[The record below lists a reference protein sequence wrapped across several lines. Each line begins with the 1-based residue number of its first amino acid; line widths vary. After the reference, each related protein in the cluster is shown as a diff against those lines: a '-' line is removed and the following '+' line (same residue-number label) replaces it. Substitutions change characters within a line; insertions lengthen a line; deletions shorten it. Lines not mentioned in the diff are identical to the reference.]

1 MSDRHILVTG
11 GCGFI
16 GSTLVRQLI
25 AQKYRVTVLDAL
37 TYSGKLE
44 NLAGVA
50 SAPQL
55 KVVVG
60 DIGDANLVQGLYRE
74 DEFSAVM
81 NLAAETHVDRS
92 ISDASP
98 FIMTNVLGTHQLLTA
113 TLKYW
118 QALSP
123 EAQAS
128 FRFVQV
134 STDEVFGSLGAT
146 GLFSEESPYAPR
158 SPYAA
163 SKAAADHLVAS
174 WFHTYGLPVITTY
187 CGNNYGPRQYP
198 EKFIP
203 LIIKRAL
210 SGSKIPV
217 YGTGGNVRDWV
228 HVDDHASGLI
238 AALEHGA
245 PGSTYCLSARN
256 ELTNLEVLKL
266 VCAALDALQPL
277 PAGGKHEDLAS
288 FVEDRLGHDW
298 RYALDPSKA
307 TRELAFT
314 PKHTLQSSIAQVV
327 RSYVEGGS

>member
-1 MSDRHILVTG
+1 MIDRHILVTG

-25 AQKYRVTVLDAL
+25 AQQYRVTVLDAL

-60 DIGDANLVQGLYRE
+60 DIGDANLVQDLYRE

-92 ISDASP
+92 ISDARP
-98 FIMTNVLGTHQLLTA
+98 FMTTNVLGTHQLLAA
-113 TLKYW
+113 TLKHW
-118 QALSP
+118 QGLSP

-134 STDEVFGSLGAT
+134 STDEVFGSLGAA
-146 GLFSEESPYAPR
+146 GLFSEDSPYAPR

-174 WFHTYGLPVITTY
+174 WLHTHGLPTITTY
-187 CGNNYGPRQYP
+187 SGNNYGPRQYP
-198 EKFIP
+198 EKFVP
-203 LIIKRAL
+203 LVIKRAR
-210 SGSKIPV
+210 SGDKIPI
-217 YGTGGNVRDWV
+217 YGDGKNVRDWM
-228 HVDDHASGLI
+228 HVEDHANGLI
-238 AALEHGA
+238 AALERGA
-245 PGSTYCLSARN
+245 PGSTYCFGARN
-256 ELTNLEVLKL
+256 ELTNLEVLRL
-266 VCAALDALQPL
+266 VCAALDALRPL
-277 PAGGKHEDLAS
+277 PAGGRYEDLAT

-314 PKHTLQSSIAQVV
+314 PKHTFQSSITQVA
-327 RSYVEGGS
+327 RSYVEGGA

>member
-1 MSDRHILVTG
+1 
-11 GCGFI
+11 
-16 GSTLVRQLI
+16 
-25 AQKYRVTVLDAL
+25 
-37 TYSGKLE
+37 
-44 NLAGVA
+44 
-50 SAPQL
+50 
-55 KVVVG
+55 VVG
-60 DIGDANLVQGLYRE
+60 DISDANLVQGLYRE

-98 FIMTNVLGTHQLLTA
+98 FISTNVLGTHQLLNA
-113 TLKYW
+113 TLEYW

-203 LIIKRAL
+203 LIIQRAL
-210 SGSKIPV
+210 S
-217 YGTGGNVRDWV
+217 
-228 HVDDHASGLI
+228 
-238 AALEHGA
+238 
-245 PGSTYCLSARN
+245 
-256 ELTNLEVLKL
+256 
-266 VCAALDALQPL
+266 
-277 PAGGKHEDLAS
+277 
-288 FVEDRLGHDW
+288 
-298 RYALDPSKA
+298 
-307 TRELAFT
+307 
-314 PKHTLQSSIAQVV
+314 
-327 RSYVEGGS
+327 

>member
-16 GSTLVRQLI
+16 GSTLVRELI

-37 TYSGKLE
+37 SYSGKLE
-44 NLAGVA
+44 NLVGVGT
-50 SAPQL
+50 APQL
-55 KVVVG
+55 EIVVG
-60 DIGDANLVQGLYRE
+60 DIGDADLVQSLYA
-74 DEFSAVM
+74 DHKFLAVM

-98 FIMTNVLGTHQLLTA
+98 FISTNVLGTHQLLNA
-113 TLKYW
+113 TLEYW

-266 VCAALDALQPL
+266 VCAALDALRPL

-327 RSYVEGGS
+327 RSYVEEGS